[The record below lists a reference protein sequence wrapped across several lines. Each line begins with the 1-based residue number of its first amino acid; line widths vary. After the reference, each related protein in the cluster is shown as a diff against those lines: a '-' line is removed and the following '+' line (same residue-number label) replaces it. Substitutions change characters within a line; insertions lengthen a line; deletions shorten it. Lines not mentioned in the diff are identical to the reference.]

1 MAEERRRV
9 TYGEIITSRFEA
21 MTPEQK
27 RAALPR
33 DFVDYK
39 PKLYRNLVLPSYV
52 HGYSLAIEYM
62 KYWFLEKFDKDYF
75 KVVHINGK
83 HVLDDWKRFNNY
95 NIKREKPMLA
105 IVPTLENDFDRE
117 NLDLYQADH
126 TILLRTSN
134 FMQSFFKDYDRMSFI
149 YMKMRAMRMNFAFKV
164 RVNSRSEQLD
174 VMNKMELWFRVGS
187 TMREYLNADFHIPY
201 DIMTNVA
208 KAAHFDVDK
217 DGNIV
222 DILEFIAY
230 LNKYSDLPII
240 FKMRA
245 INQKPEFFVRAN
257 NMYVHISNIDKLQI
271 DDGDREGKLDTNFHV
286 EMNCTLEMP
295 IPHFFVYFCQE
306 PLVYK
311 IGVNEHNG
319 KTIGVYSINNF
330 EIPPQN
336 EKNWTQVAVTS
347 YCCDEGEQVID
358 LSPIFK
364 GDGNFNKAVE
374 YSLHNMI
381 SPESFVDI
389 RVYRSEDVAKRM
401 DCEMNYDNFQ
411 LLLPFPMRQDETI
424 DIAIYADKQ
433 YVNEVIISTE
443 NLKHN
448 RIGREKEKDDV
459 LDDEERKLH
468 EIYD

>member
-1 MAEERRRV
+1 MADDGRHIV
-9 TYGEIITSRFEA
+9 KYGEIITSRFEA

-39 PKLYRNLVLPSYV
+39 PKLYKNLILPSYV

-62 KYWFLEKFDKDYF
+62 KMWFLEKFDKDYF

-105 IVPTLENDFDRE
+105 IVPTLESDFDRD
-117 NLDLYQADH
+117 NLDLYQADRN
-126 TILLRTSN
+126 LLLKTSN

-149 YMKMRAMRMNFAFKV
+149 YMKMRAMRMNFTFKV

-174 VMNKMELWFRVGS
+174 LMNKMELWFRVGS
-187 TMREYLNADFHIPY
+187 TMMEYINAEFHIPY
-201 DIMTNVA
+201 DIILNIA
-208 KAAHFDVDK
+208 EAAHFEIK
-217 DGNIV
+217 DGVIV

-230 LNKYSDLPII
+230 LNRYSDLPIV

-245 INQKPEFFVRAN
+245 INQKPEFFVRVN

-271 DDGDREGKLDTNFHV
+271 DDGEREGKLDNNFHV
-286 EMNCTLEMP
+286 EMSCQLTMP
-295 IPHFFVYFCQE
+295 IPHFFVYFCQD
-306 PLVYK
+306 PIVYT

-319 KTIGVYSINNF
+319 KTIGIYSINNF

-336 EKNWTQVAVTS
+336 EKNWTQVAITS
-347 YCCDEGEQVID
+347 YLCDPGEQVID

-364 GDGNFNKAVE
+364 GSGNFNRAIE
-374 YSLHNMI
+374 YSLKNMV

-389 RVYRSEDVAKRM
+389 RVYRSDDVAKELNI
-401 DCEMNYDNFQ
+401 DFNYETFQ
-411 LLLPFPMRQDETI
+411 LMLPEPMKHEEAI
-424 DIAIYADKQ
+424 DIAIYADKE
-433 YVNEVIISTE
+433 YVNDVIIS
-443 NLKHN
+443 NDNILHN
-448 RIGREKEKDDV
+448 RILKQEEPDDV
-459 LDDEERKLH
+459 LNN
-468 EIYD
+468 EIKK